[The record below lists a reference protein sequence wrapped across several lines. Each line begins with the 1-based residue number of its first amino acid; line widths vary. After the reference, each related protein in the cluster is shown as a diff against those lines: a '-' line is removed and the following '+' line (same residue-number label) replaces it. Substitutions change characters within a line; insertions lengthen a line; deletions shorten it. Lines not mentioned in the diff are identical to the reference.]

1 MRLASFDLEISKAV
15 EGNDWHAQRP
25 LGISC
30 AAVALSEPGGTSE
43 SYDFFLSSDNG
54 PMSQNTAAQIVQALN
69 DYVSSGYL
77 LVTVNGLGFDFLI
90 LAEESGLWDQCGRLA
105 LHHHCDMMLMSLCR
119 FGWPIG
125 LDALAAGMKVT
136 GKLHN
141 VTLKDGTPIEDMS
154 GARAPEMWING
165 EREAVLAYLK
175 DDVRSTVQIARAAL
189 DTYSLHWQSR
199 KGVWYG
205 VPLKTGDNGL
215 AVLPTAAEC
224 LAWRPRPNNS
234 WMSDPM
240 NPDDLTAWIKGK

>member
-54 PMSQNTAAQIVQALN
+54 PMSQNTAKQIVHALN

-125 LDALAAGMKVT
+125 LDALAAGMKIT

-224 LAWRPRPNNS
+224 LSWPRPNNS